1 MGVVN
6 ELPSQKELFENLK
19 SNSTLSDIQNYIEK
33 ILQLRGL
40 SNQTVR
46 DKLLLLTEEVGE
58 LTKAVR
64 KNLSGASIDPDRI
77 NNYDSVESE
86 IADVLIVLISVAN
99 VLKIDVFK
107 SLKDKE
113 KVNINRKWKV
123 NSENK
128 KSTQQ

>member
-123 NSENK
+123 NSENRQQ
-128 KSTQQ
+128 TQQ

>member
-1 MGVVN
+1 MPN
-6 ELPSQKELFENLK
+6 QKELFENLK

>member
-19 SNSTLSDIQNYIEK
+19 SNSTLSDIQKYIEK

-123 NSENK
+123 NSENRQQ
-128 KSTQQ
+128 TQQ

>member
-1 MGVVN
+1 MGVAN
-6 ELPSQKELFENLK
+6 KLPNQKELFENLK

-107 SLKDKE
+107 SLKNKE

-128 KSTQQ
+128 Q

>member
-1 MGVVN
+1 MGVAN
-6 ELPSQKELFENLK
+6 KLPNQKELFENLK
-19 SNSTLSDIQNYIEK
+19 SNSTLPDIQNYIEK

-123 NSENK
+123 NSENRQQ
-128 KSTQQ
+128 TQQ

>member
-6 ELPSQKELFENLK
+6 KLPNQKELFENLK
-19 SNSTLSDIQNYIEK
+19 SNSTLPDIQNYIEK
-33 ILQLRGL
+33 ILQLRSL

-123 NSENK
+123 NSENRQQ
-128 KSTQQ
+128 TQQ

>member
-6 ELPSQKELFENLK
+6 KLPNQKELFENLK
-19 SNSTLSDIQNYIEK
+19 SNSTLPDIQNYIEK

-123 NSENK
+123 NSENRQQ
-128 KSTQQ
+128 TQQ

>member
-113 KVNINRKWKV
+113 KVNIKRNVGK
-123 NSENK
+123 NI
-128 KSTQQ
+128 STF

>member
-1 MGVVN
+1 M
-6 ELPSQKELFENLK
+6 PSQKELFENLK

>member
-1 MGVVN
+1 MGVAN
-6 ELPSQKELFENLK
+6 KLPNQKELFENLK

-99 VLKIDVFK
+99 VLNIDVFK

>member
-1 MGVVN
+1 MPN
-6 ELPSQKELFENLK
+6 QKELFENLK
-19 SNSTLSDIQNYIEK
+19 SNSTLPDIQNYIEK
-33 ILQLRGL
+33 ILQLGGL

-128 KSTQQ
+128 ESIEQ

>member
-1 MGVVN
+1 MGVAKK
-6 ELPSQKELFENLK
+6 LPNQKELFENLK
-19 SNSTLSDIQNYIEK
+19 SNSTLPDIQNYIEK

-113 KVNINRKWKV
+113 KVNMNRKWKV
-123 NSENK
+123 NSENRQQ
-128 KSTQQ
+128 TQQ

>member
-1 MGVVN
+1 MGVADK
-6 ELPSQKELFENLK
+6 LPNQKELFENLK

-123 NSENK
+123 NSENRQQ
-128 KSTQQ
+128 TQQ